1 MINWVENVGASI
13 PDHSKDVRNMLIK
26 VMKTK
31 AISELDAHACALTA
45 ALVSGNGELG
55 FTIEMFGPLQKAR
68 SEINI
73 AKSAASLSNM
83 HNIYN
88 GFIGQS
94 CNQGNFQY
102 ETDIDNTVEE
112 SFQGPLQTKFAMYS
126 LAASVISHPSQANK
140 YFNKLVEQ
148 GITVEAIQDI
158 VKIAAVINTIGKVAP
173 EVDQLIPSKF

>member
-1 MINWVENVGASI
+1 MMNWVENVGASI

-26 VMKTK
+26 AMNTK
-31 AISELDAHACALTA
+31 AISELDAHACALAA
-45 ALVSGNGELG
+45 ALISSNGELG
-55 FTIEMFGPLQKAR
+55 FAIEMFGPLQRAR

-73 AKSAASLSNM
+73 AKSAASLANM

-88 GFIGQS
+88 NFIEQP

-102 ETDIDNTVEE
+102 EANIDNTIEE

-126 LAASVISHPSQANK
+126 LAASVISHPLQANK
-140 YFNKLVEQ
+140 HFTKLVEQ
-148 GITVEAIQDI
+148 GIGVEAIQDI
-158 VKIAAVINTIGKVAP
+158 VKIAAVINTIGKIAP